1 MNSYLSETLCKKGT
15 ALAGPK
21 MLEKKRRALAPAM
34 LILALVCSLAPIA
47 HAQPSAKPS
56 PKQVLAFYSTTVE
69 KDHVLF
75 AEDALKFYA
84 EAAQRDGYIFDST
97 TNWDDLNATRLAH
110 VDLILWLDDAPHT
123 EAQRRAFEAYMQH
136 GGGWFGFHAAGYNDE
151 STHWPWFVD
160 FLGGAVFYGNNWP
173 PLPAQL
179 NVDDPAQPA
188 TQRLPGHFTSP
199 ANEWYIWK
207 PSPRANKDVRV
218 LLTLDP
224 SNYPLG
230 FKDIIK
236 GGDLPA
242 VWTNTRY
249 RMLYSN
255 MGHGDKIFTTEDQN
269 HFFEDAL
276 LWLLKK

>member
-1 MNSYLSETLCKKGT
+1 MSHPRLTRFLTLAIAFSV
-15 ALAGPK
+15 ALT
-21 MLEKKRRALAPAM
+21 LPAQKTKHV
-34 LILALVCSLAPIA
+34 I
-47 HAQPSAKPS
+47 
-56 PKQVLAFYSTTVE
+56 AFYSTSVE
-69 KDHVLF
+69 RDHVLF

-84 EAAQRDGYIFDST
+84 EAAKRDSYTFEST
-97 TNWDDLNATRLAH
+97 TNWDDLNAKRLAH

-123 EAQRRAFEAYMQH
+123 EAQRRVFEGYIQH
-136 GGGWFGFHAAGYNDE
+136 GGGWFGFHAAAYNDAD
-151 STHWPWFVD
+151 THWPWFVD

-179 NVDDPAQPA
+179 NVDDPAHPA
-188 TQRLPGHFTSP
+188 TRRLPTHFTSP

-207 PSPRANKDVRV
+207 PSPRVNKDVRI

-224 SNYPLG
+224 SNYPIG
-230 FKDIIK
+230 FKDIIR

-255 MGHGDKIFTTEDQN
+255 MGHGDKIFTSAEQN

-276 LWLLKK
+276 LWLLRTKPLTR

>member
-1 MNSYLSETLCKKGT
+1 MKTRYIICLLTSIAFYATFF
-15 ALAGPK
+15 AQAQ
-21 MLEKKRRALAPAM
+21 AP
-34 LILALVCSLAPIA
+34 
-47 HAQPSAKPS
+47 QKPAS
-56 PKQVLAFYSTTVE
+56 KQVLAFYSTTVE

-84 EAAQRDGYIFDST
+84 EAAKRDNFLFEST
-97 TNWDDLNATRLAH
+97 TNWDDLNPTRLAH
-110 VDLILWLDDAPHT
+110 TDLILWLDDAPHT
-123 EAQRRAFEAYMQH
+123 EAQRHNFAAYMQQ

-151 STHWPWFVD
+151 STHWPWYVD

-173 PLPAQL
+173 PLPAKI

-188 TQRLPGHFTSP
+188 TKRLPAHFTAP

-207 PSPRANKDVRV
+207 PNPRANKDVRV

-230 FKDIIK
+230 FKDIIR
-236 GGDLPA
+236 GGDLPV

-276 LWLLKK
+276 LWLLDSKHTH

>member
-1 MNSYLSETLCKKGT
+1 MKARTLR
-15 ALAGPK
+15 LA
-21 MLEKKRRALAPAM
+21 
-34 LILALVCSLAPIA
+34 LILAVALCATLVS
-47 HAQPSAKPS
+47 HAQEPAKH
-56 PKQVLAFYSTTVE
+56 VLAFYSTTVE

-75 AEDALKFYA
+75 AEGALKFYA
-84 EAAQRDGYIFDST
+84 EAAERDHFIFEST

-110 VDLILWLDDAPHT
+110 VDLILWFDDAPHT
-123 EAQRRAFEAYMQH
+123 EDQRRAFESYMQH

-173 PLPAQL
+173 PLPALL
-179 NVDDPAQPA
+179 NVDDPEQPA
-188 TQRLPGHFTSP
+188 TKRLPAHFTAP

-207 PSPRANKDVRV
+207 PNPRANKDVRV

-230 FKDIIK
+230 FKDIIR
-236 GGDLPA
+236 GGDLPV

-276 LWLLKK
+276 LWLLDSKHTH

>member
-1 MNSYLSETLCKKGT
+1 MKHPLVAT
-15 ALAGPK
+15 ALAFAI
-21 MLEKKRRALAPAM
+21 ALCAT
-34 LILALVCSLAPIA
+34 LTL
-47 HAQPSAKPS
+47 HAQQSEKH
-56 PKQVLAFYSTTVE
+56 VLAFYSTTVE

-84 EAAQRDGYIFDST
+84 EAAKRGSYSFEST

-123 EAQRRAFEAYMQH
+123 EDQRRAFEFYMQH
-136 GGGWFGFHAAGYNDE
+136 GGGWFGFHAAGYNDAD
-151 STHWPWFVD
+151 THWPWYVD

-188 TQRLPGHFTSP
+188 TKRLPAHFTSP

-207 PSPRANKDVRV
+207 PSPRASKDVRV